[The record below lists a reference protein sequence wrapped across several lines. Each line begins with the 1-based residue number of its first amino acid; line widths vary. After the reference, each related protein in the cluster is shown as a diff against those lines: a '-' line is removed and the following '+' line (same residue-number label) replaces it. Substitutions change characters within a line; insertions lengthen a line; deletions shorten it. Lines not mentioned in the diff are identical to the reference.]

1 MNRFVIGGED
11 SALLMELPLYHVP
24 NPRIIGLV
32 TWQNTM
38 AFIKRAG
45 TIILAVSMIVWILSF
60 VPHGDIN
67 TSILS
72 YIGKFLEPLGRLM
85 GLNWQ
90 MMVALISSFIAKENT
105 IGTLGTL
112 LGGQGTGLAT
122 QLKAM
127 LTPAAA
133 LAFLV
138 LQVLFIPC
146 VATVAAIRSETKS
159 WRWPIFTIVYQL
171 ILSFS
176 IAILVFQ
183 IGRLI

>member
-1 MNRFVIGGED
+1 
-11 SALLMELPLYHVP
+11 
-24 NPRIIGLV
+24 
-32 TWQNTM
+32 
-38 AFIKRAG
+38 
-45 TIILAVSMIVWILSF
+45 MIVWILSF

-72 YIGKFLEPLGRLM
+72 YIGKFLEPLGKLM

-112 LGGQGTGLAT
+112 LGGQNSGLAT

-127 LTPAAA
+127 LTPAAG

-146 VATVAAIRSETKS
+146 IASVAAIRSENKT
-159 WRWPIFTIVYQL
+159 WRWPLFTLAYQL
-171 ILSFS
+171 VLAFVM
-176 IAILVFQ
+176 AIIVFQ
-183 IGRLI
+183 IARLL